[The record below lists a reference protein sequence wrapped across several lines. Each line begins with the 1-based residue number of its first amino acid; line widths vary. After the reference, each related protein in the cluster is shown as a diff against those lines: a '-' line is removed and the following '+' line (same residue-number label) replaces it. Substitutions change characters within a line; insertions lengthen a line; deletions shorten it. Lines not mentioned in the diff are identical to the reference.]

1 MPLCFPIWDYMMLRQ
16 RTVSLKFCP
25 MQAHPRAYVYI
36 IYEKTKGKFPRENQ
50 VVWIGKTKHT
60 SLRRS
65 ITLHWLTFQTPL
77 SQVTYVVTGRRDH
90 WREQLSSRRTTLSA
104 QLLIKQLKFGYEFS
118 GNISVTLKD
127 FDCQLRIWRE
137 IFRTSGDGCR
147 IVTPRACLHGAGG
160 PQIGEVTCGG
170 SPHLTCKR
178 DHFKMRDYMDR
189 GVTSPKQVTR

>member
-1 MPLCFPIWDYMMLRQ
+1 MPLCFPIWDYMMLPQ
-16 RTVSLKFCP
+16 RTVSFKFCP

-90 WREQLSSRRTTLSA
+90 WREQLSSRRATLSA

-127 FDCQLRIWRE
+127 FDCQLRIWRPINDYRKHKE
-137 IFRTSGDGCR
+137 NTRNLSD
-147 IVTPRACLHGAGG
+147 LGG
-160 PQIGEVTCGG
+160 RVQNSHTEGLFTWSWGTTDRWG
-170 SPHLTCKR
+170 
-178 DHFKMRDYMDR
+178 YMWR
-189 GVTSPKQVTR
+189 VTSPNM